1 MPIDVSILSQF
12 KPQQSEPLLNTLAQF
27 EQIRGARQQQE
38 MNALQMQRAKREF
51 AEQDFVNKLY
61 EGAVQPDGKGVD
73 YDLVEARAAS
83 GGYGGL
89 VPKIREQRVKELKL
103 RSEQEKEE
111 FLKGKAQRELETAE
125 LDQLGSLIPNAKSPE
140 QLRALIASSFQSPV
154 LKNFY
159 ARMGVTEA
167 TSLQNL
173 ENEIEAQGFPATVAR
188 MSQRTEDVRKGLF
201 KQSVISEAL
210 LDAKELMPRVTE
222 GSHEVKGS
230 VLQDGALTIPGVSVR
245 ERELGDRIVQLKLA
259 ARVATDKGHADIGK
273 ELLEQSKILLDQS
286 QSMLTPKIKEYIYG
300 QQNKGFEA
308 YELRRAEASAP
319 KNIIDVAGNQAAK
332 MYIDRLGNEFER
344 LSTAP
349 ATINNIERA
358 KKLIPG
364 AKPFLGSGAEAYL
377 NTAKFLNSWLGME
390 FNVKGV
396 KDAEVLRTRLFDGVL
411 ENLRKLDAQPT
422 AEQQRILNE
431 ALGNLSTDP
440 SALADVLNAV
450 EERIRERVEL
460 YNSRVESAEKRGVP
474 FPYDVTIRIP
484 SQNRIGEP
492 ERLTAPPPA
501 AAPPAK
507 KSAGKPPPGIP
518 QREWDAMDEEDR
530 ELWRKAK

>member
-12 KPQQSEPLLNTLAQF
+12 KPQQPEPLLNTLAQF

-38 MNALQMQRAKREF
+38 MNALQLQQARRKMEEQEF
-51 AEQDFVNKLY
+51 ANKLY
-61 EGAVQPDGKGVD
+61 QSALTPEGKLD
-73 YDLVEARAAS
+73 YPKAKRLSTEA
-83 GGYGGL
+83 GYGGYF
-89 VPKIREQRVKELKL
+89 VPALTKQ
-103 RSEQEKEE
+103 EQEEAKSRADAQAAQVKLQADQSKLLSDKITQFADAARFIETPEAARAWNAALHADEITGPWFKSIGVTPEQGDQEIVASAQAGDLAGWRSKVLEGKEKITQRLRDQSDLQRAMAAADKKARPTTDVPLYDTGE
-111 FLKGKAQRELETAE
+111 EGRRVEADSASYIQNIVAELQELGRTDLAGTILKQYMDSAMAPYAGLPPGAAELEAMRRH
-125 LDQLGSLIPNAKSPE
+125 PE
-140 QLRALIASSFQSPV
+140 LRAI
-154 LKNFY
+154 
-159 ARMGVTEA
+159 
-167 TSLQNL
+167 
-173 ENEIEAQGFPATVAR
+173 
-188 MSQRTEDVRKGLF
+188 
-201 KQSVISEAL
+201 
-210 LDAKELMPRVTE
+210 
-222 GSHEVKGS
+222 
-230 VLQDGALTIPGVSVR
+230 
-245 ERELGDRIVQLKLA
+245 
-259 ARVATDKGHADIGK
+259 K
-273 ELLEQSKILLDQS
+273 ELL
-286 QSMLTPKIKEYIYG
+286 
-300 QQNKGFEA
+300 A
-308 YELRRAEASAP
+308 ELSAP
-319 KNIIDVAGNQAAK
+319 RNIIDVAGNQAAK